1 MLPPSCKATTG
12 GNFVTLRLFEIM
24 SICFL
29 IYFFP
34 CKGVFHLIHTAF
46 QEYVFL
52 VVENQRIAEMDKKL
66 NSTLESHLKKGQ
78 LVTSNS
84 MFSLSRD
91 PT

>member
-1 MLPPSCKATTG
+1 
-12 GNFVTLRLFEIM
+12 M

-29 IYFFP
+29 IYIFFP

-91 PT
+91 PE

>member
-1 MLPPSCKATTG
+1 MLPPSCIATTG
-12 GNFVTLRLFEIM
+12 GNFSNLTCYSKFA
-24 SICFL
+24 FL
-29 IYFFP
+29 YIFFP

-91 PT
+91 PK